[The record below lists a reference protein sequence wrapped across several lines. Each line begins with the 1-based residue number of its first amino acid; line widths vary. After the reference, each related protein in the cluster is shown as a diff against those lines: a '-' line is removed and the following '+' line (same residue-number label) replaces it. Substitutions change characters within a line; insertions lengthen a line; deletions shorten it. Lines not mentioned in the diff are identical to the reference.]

1 MRFAMVVGMP
11 DQYQDPSGNTEQFKA
26 FVARQEAPPAA
37 APAPVSSSKLP
48 LIIGAVVVAVIVI
61 ALIAW
66 LAA

>member
-26 FVARQEAPPAA
+26 FMARQEATPAA
-37 APAPVSSSKLP
+37 AAPVSSSKLP

-66 LAA
+66 LVA

>member
-26 FVARQEAPPAA
+26 FMARQEAPPAA
-37 APAPVSSSKLP
+37 AAPVSPSKLP
-48 LIIGAVVVAVIVI
+48 LIIGAAVVAVIVI

-66 LAA
+66 LVA

>member
-26 FVARQEAPPAA
+26 FMARQEAPPAA
-37 APAPVSSSKLP
+37 AAPVSSSKVP
-48 LIIGAVVVAVIVI
+48 LIIGAVVVAVVVI

-66 LAA
+66 LVA